1 MPKTTQITARSS
13 DPPPV
18 SKPRQP
24 LNLFAFGVM
33 LLLCLIWGF
42 QQIAIKAVAT
52 DIAPVLQLAIRF
64 GIAGSVFGALSIRR
78 EGFGLLTDG
87 TLLPGCIV
95 GIFFGVEFLLVA
107 EALRFTTAAHTVV
120 FLYTAPV
127 FAALGL
133 VFVPE
138 ERIKNAQWSGIIVA
152 FIGIAVAFLSHTDSQ
167 RHLALLGDAL
177 ALLSGL
183 CWGLGA
189 IILRRSALANASP
202 LKTSFYQL
210 LIAGVILGGFTF
222 FNREATVHFTPIAI
236 ASLLFQTI
244 VVAFMSYLTW
254 FWLLTKY
261 LASRLMLL
269 SLMTPLFGVIFGHT
283 LLGDPVNSHFAVG
296 TSLVLGGI
304 ALVNGVDFI
313 GPLRRWVKRR

>member
-1 MPKTTQITARSS
+1 
-13 DPPPV
+13 
-18 SKPRQP
+18 
-24 LNLFAFGVM
+24 M
-33 LLLCLIWGF
+33 LVLCLVWGF

-78 EGFGLLTDG
+78 EGSALLTDG
-87 TLLPGCIV
+87 TLLPGCVV

-107 EALRFTTAAHTVV
+107 EALRFTTAAHSVV

-138 ERIKNAQWSGIIVA
+138 ERIKTAQWSGIIVA
-152 FIGIAVAFLSHTDSQ
+152 FIGIAVAFLGHAEGKQ
-167 RHLALLGDAL
+167 RLALLGDAL

-189 IILRRSALANASP
+189 VILRRSALANASP

-210 LIAGVILGGFTF
+210 LIAGVILACFAY
-222 FNREATVHFTPIAI
+222 FNDEGAARFTPIAMI
-236 ASLLFQTI
+236 SLIFQTV

-269 SLMTPLFGVIFGHT
+269 SLMTPIFGVVFGHT
-283 LLGDPVNSHFAVG
+283 LLGEPINRHFALG

-304 ALVNGVDFI
+304 ALVNGVEFI
-313 GPLRRWVKRR
+313 GRLRYWANRR